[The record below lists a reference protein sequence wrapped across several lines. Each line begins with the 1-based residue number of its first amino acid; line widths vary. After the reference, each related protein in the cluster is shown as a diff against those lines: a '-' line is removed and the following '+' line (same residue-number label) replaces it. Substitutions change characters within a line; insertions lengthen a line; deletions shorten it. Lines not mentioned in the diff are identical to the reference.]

1 MDKGGRARG
10 KAEPE
15 NSYFEPERWAKVSGR
30 GSPYFQNIEFLK
42 IIIVG
47 ENLEL

>member
-10 KAEPE
+10 RTEPE